1 MGEPLLLRCLTVQN
15 FAIISDLTLH
25 FAQGLNVFSGETGAG
40 KSIVIEALGFVLGAR
55 GDVSA
60 IKDGA
65 DKMLVCA
72 EFSSQDLPQNL
83 RQEYQIAGDV
93 FVLRREL
100 DRKGKG
106 KAWVEGRTVT
116 VSALSQLGRHLV
128 DFHGQHDHQSLLHS
142 SVHLML
148 LDKFAKQEKL
158 LCEVR
163 QEYQQV
169 QALQAQLDALRLSA
183 QE

>member
-1 MGEPLLLRCLTVQN
+1 MLRCLTVQN

-72 EFSSQDLPQNL
+72 EFSNIFIPNS
-83 RQEYQIAGDV
+83 
-93 FVLRREL
+93 
-100 DRKGKG
+100 
-106 KAWVEGRTVT
+106 
-116 VSALSQLGRHLV
+116 LSTA
-128 DFHGQHDHQSLLHS
+128 FH
-142 SVHLML
+142 VH
-148 LDKFAKQEKL
+148 K
-158 LCEVR
+158 
-163 QEYQQV
+163 
-169 QALQAQLDALRLSA
+169 
-183 QE
+183 